1 MDPLLFLFVAGSIIV
16 VIVGLL
22 FYLHDRKAGRVS
34 PGEKCSF
41 CGKAKE
47 EVKKLI
53 AGPEVYICN
62 ECIEL
67 SSDLI
72 TQELGK
78 GQERKG

>member
-1 MDPLLFLFVAGSIIV
+1 MDPLLLVFVLGSVIV
-16 VIVGLL
+16 LIVGLL
-22 FYLHDRKAGRVS
+22 FYLHDRKARRVS

-53 AGPEVYICN
+53 AGPEVYICS
-62 ECIEL
+62 ECIDL

-72 TQELGK
+72 NNELLK
-78 GQERKG
+78 RQRD